1 MHMKLKTWHNINCD
15 FHERTGGTVIYFYRW
30 CLRYIWKYYPAHN
43 SNIRR
48 KDWRYQIGYQKR
60 TSKDRQYNGQTKENR
75 KTKQWSKKLYNKLE
89 IERHETHKK
98 QGLNLDGPEGYA
110 VLTGTRRVTLV
121 TNPRISHEWRK
132 KIRLWYTING
142 IYYRS
147 FMT

>member
-1 MHMKLKTWHNINCD
+1 MSTAIFMKELVVPSSISTD
-15 FHERTGGTVIYFYRW
+15 GAPW
-30 CLRYIWKYYPAHN
+30 CLRYIWKYYPAHI

-89 IERHETHKK
+89 IERHETHEK

-132 KIRLWYTING
+132 KSDCDIR
-142 IYYRS
+142 
-147 FMT
+147 